1 MSEKP
6 ATLTRATLSRETPS
20 RETPC
25 RAVPTLNLRTVL
37 TLVCAL
43 LLVASPA
50 SVRAQGGSAAPLGGD
65 SPQDVFD
72 KAMAA
77 GEDEDLGTMVGLIA
91 PEDRAMLSMTMIM
104 MMGMVMA
111 FSQMGAGMAE
121 GMAEGM
127 GGEMSEEEQAAMEAE
142 REEAMAQVK
151 QFEADFEETLKRY
164 GVEEVMESES
174 DDPVELMA
182 DVDQVGLIRDLMK
195 LMDDLPG
202 EEGPE
207 DGESPVDLPEGDLTD
222 LEIQGDTATGIIG
235 GEPVEFVR
243 IDGRWYLS
251 LGLKEQMQ
259 QQMGGAME
267 GMEP

>member
-1 MSEKP
+1 
-6 ATLTRATLSRETPS
+6 
-20 RETPC
+20 
-25 RAVPTLNLRTVL
+25 
-37 TLVCAL
+37 
-43 LLVASPA
+43 
-50 SVRAQGGSAAPLGGD
+50 
-65 SPQDVFD
+65 
-72 KAMAA
+72 
-77 GEDEDLGTMVGLIA
+77 
-91 PEDRAMLSMTMIM
+91 MLSMTMIM